1 MPYQAPIKD
10 YDFILRHVLPL
21 DDIAQNLSDID
32 LDFSLIHDIFLQ
44 VEKFCATVLLPM
56 YHSGEKTG
64 CHFDTHHHTV
74 TMPNNWQSAYQQFVK
89 NGYNAVSSPDIFGG
103 MNLPKSV
110 SVAVF
115 DMISS
120 CNLSFGLCPL
130 LTQSAI
136 HALEVWGTDA
146 QKNLYLPKLISGE
159 WTGTMN
165 LTEPQAG
172 SDVGNITTKAIKND
186 DDTYKITGT
195 KIYIT
200 FGDHDLSS
208 NIIHL
213 VLARLHNAP
222 QGTKGISLFLVP
234 KFLVNPDGTLGDKND
249 ILTTGIEHKLGIHA
263 SPTCTL
269 TFGDDGG
276 AVGYLVG
283 DENQGLKAMFTMMN
297 DARLSVAAQAVG
309 VSEIAYQ
316 KALAYAKNRIQG
328 KNIRTHESVPIIQH
342 PDIQRHLSDIRT
354 VTYINRLLVLQT
366 AHYLDKAK
374 QGCSVSSE
382 YAHFLIPIAKSWTTD
397 QAVFLTS
404 NALQIFGGSGFIEE
418 TNIACHYRDSRIL
431 SIYEGTSGIQAID
444 LITRKLCKN
453 DLSLFR
459 KICSD
464 MTELATNC
472 LEHGDEK
479 LALIGDHLELAADD
493 LLQAG
498 EWMYQK
504 WGLLDQ
510 GEEALAGAT
519 PFLKLAAM
527 TISGYYAT
535 KAAFTIVDKNLDDAM
550 EYTDYAVF
558 FAENYLSNVKGLSL
572 SCTRGTA
579 AIPKVHLL

>member
-21 DDIAQNLSDID
+21 DDIAQNLNDT
-32 LDFSLIHDIFLQ
+32 DFDNALVHDIFLQ
-44 VEKFCATVLLPM
+44 VEKFCANVLLPI

-64 CHFDTHHHTV
+64 CHFNNNTV
-74 TMPNNWQSAYQQFVK
+74 TMPDNWQSVYQQFVK
-89 NGYNAVSSPDIFGG
+89 NGYNALSSPDIFGG

-115 DMISS
+115 EMISS

-136 HALEVWGTDA
+136 HALEVWGTDI

-172 SDVGNITTKAIKND
+172 SDVGNITTKAIRND
-186 DDTYKITGT
+186 DNTYKITGT

-213 VLARLHNAP
+213 VLARLPDAP

-249 ILTTGIEHKLGIHA
+249 IITTGIEHKLGIHA

-269 TFGDDGG
+269 TFGDAGG
-276 AVGYLVG
+276 AIGYLVG
-283 DENQGLKAMFTMMN
+283 NENEGLKAMFTMMN

-316 KALAYAKNRIQG
+316 KALNYAKHRIQG
-328 KNIRTHESVPIIQH
+328 KNIRTYESIPIIQH

-374 QGCSVSSE
+374 QGCSVSTE

-397 QAVFLTS
+397 QAVLLTS
-404 NALQIFGGSGFIEE
+404 SALQIFGGAGFIEE

-453 DLSLFR
+453 ELALFR

-464 MTELATNC
+464 ITELATNC

-479 LALIGDHLELAADD
+479 LALIGDHLDLAADD

-504 WGLLDQ
+504 WGLLNQ

-519 PFLKLAAM
+519 PFLKLAAI

-535 KAAFTIVDKNLDDAM
+535 KAAFTIVDKNIEDAQ
-550 EYTDYAVF
+550 EYVDYAVF

-572 SCTRGTA
+572 GCTRGTTG
-579 AIPKVHLL
+579 IPARHFL

>member
-1 MPYQAPIKD
+1 MPYQTPIKD

-21 DDIAQNLSDID
+21 DDTAHNLSDTACD
-32 LDFSLIHDIFLQ
+32 YELIHDILIQ
-44 VEKFCATVLLPM
+44 IEKFCHTVLLPI

-64 CHFDTHHHTV
+64 CHFNTHNHTV
-74 TMPNNWQSAYQQFVK
+74 TMPDNWRSAYQQFVA

-115 DMISS
+115 EMISS

-213 VLARLHNAP
+213 VLARLPDAP
-222 QGTKGISLFLVP
+222 HGTKGISLFLVP

-249 ILTTGIEHKLGIHA
+249 IITTGIEHKLGIHA

-269 TFGDDGG
+269 TFGDAGG

-283 DENQGLKAMFTMMN
+283 HENEGLKAMFTMMN

-316 KALAYAKNRIQG
+316 KALHYAKNRIQG

-366 AHYLDKAK
+366 AHYLDKSK
-374 QGCSVSSE
+374 NGCSVSTE

-397 QAVFLTS
+397 QAVLLTS
-404 NALQIFGGSGFIEE
+404 SALQIFGGAGFIEE

-453 DLSLFR
+453 NLSLFR
-459 KICSD
+459 KLCSD

-479 LALIGDHLELAADD
+479 LAIIGDHLELAADD

-519 PFLKLAAM
+519 PFLKLAAI

-535 KAAFTIVDKNLDDAM
+535 KAAFTVVDNTLDDAI
-550 EYTDYAVF
+550 EYVDYALF
-558 FAENYLSNVKGLSL
+558 FAENYVANVKGLSL

-579 AIPKVHLL
+579 GIPARHLL